1 MGPERPRSRHTEAKF
16 KLSGRYLSRADTRP
30 DLHHSSPCAHEHRS
44 LPFGSALSIPV
55 TGTETCPTQHP
66 QHRARSSHYP
76 FRKRCKALFFKEGK
90 NIRTPSPAA
99 IWAAPGRCEKPSPR
113 VRACLLFDT
122 QDTPS
127 YRVCGLGSLFKIKL
141 TPRLPSLPLLCGVEL
156 CCLLWPGSTSRLPAI
171 SRSATASGLYE

>member
-1 MGPERPRSRHTEAKF
+1 MPTP
-16 KLSGRYLSRADTRP
+16 GRTCYPFGRRVIHRL
-30 DLHHSSPCAHEHRS
+30 CAHEHRS

-55 TGTETCPTQHP
+55 TGIETCPTQHP

-76 FRKRCKALFFKEGK
+76 FGRKVQCSVFQGGEK
-90 NIRTPSPAA
+90 NIRTPSPAP
-99 IWAAPGRCEKPSPR
+99 IRAAPARCEKPSPR

-122 QDTPS
+122 QNTPS

-156 CCLLWPGSTSRLPAI
+156 CRLLWPGSTSRLPAI

>member
-1 MGPERPRSRHTEAKF
+1 MPTPGRTCITHRLAPTNTGLCPLAARCRSPSPELKRVRLNTHSIVLAVHITLLEKGA
-16 KLSGRYLSRADTRP
+16 KLSFSRR
-30 DLHHSSPCAHEHRS
+30 E
-44 LPFGSALSIPV
+44 
-55 TGTETCPTQHP
+55 
-66 QHRARSSHYP
+66 
-76 FRKRCKALFFKEGK
+76 K
-90 NIRTPSPAA
+90 NIRTPSPAT

-156 CCLLWPGSTSRLPAI
+156 CRLLWPGSTSRPPAI